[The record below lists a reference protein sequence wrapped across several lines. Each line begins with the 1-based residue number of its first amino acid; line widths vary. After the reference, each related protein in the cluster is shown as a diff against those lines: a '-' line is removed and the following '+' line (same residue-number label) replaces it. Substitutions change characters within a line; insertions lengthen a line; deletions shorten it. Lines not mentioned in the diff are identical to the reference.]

1 MFWCYSKF
9 MTNLNFNFRRILKL
23 EWLKNHENYAIR
35 NLEEPFL
42 NLMST
47 SINVSYNFSDEL

>member
-1 MFWCYSKF
+1 

>member
-42 NLMST
+42 NLIPTLT
-47 SINVSYNFSDEL
+47 SDTYNSSDEL

>member
-9 MTNLNFNFRRILKL
+9 MTTLNFNFRRILKL